1 MTPLAIAGG
10 TLIDGTGADPVRDAT
25 LVIEHGRVTRA
36 GAGVP
41 IPPDADVLDA
51 GGLTVMPGIVDCHV
65 HSTYRARDMRE
76 HLRTPPT
83 YNLFRSLEILRKT
96 LACGVTTAREMGGA
110 DAGFRRALEEG
121 LIAGP
126 RLLVSIVMV
135 SQTGG
140 HGDSWVPAGLR
151 VPKRG
156 WSPSGV
162 ADGADAVRRL
172 VRELLMAGADF
183 IKVCTSGGI
192 TSLTDDYDEP
202 QMTVE
207 EVRAAVEEAAAR
219 RRRVAAHAEG
229 LAGIRRALDGGV
241 YSVEH
246 GWFMDEECVER
257 MVAGGT
263 WWVPTLALVEQG
275 LEHRRRDAGGTWS
288 RSALA
293 DEERKEHEIHR
304 LQLEQVPLWR
314 DAVRRGLKVAMGTDQ
329 SHRLLTGENL
339 CELRYMRDWLGMEPM
354 DVIVAATGRAAECLE
369 RDDIG
374 ALVPGRAADV
384 LVVDGD
390 PLNDVAVLEERER
403 LKLVMKGGVAFDC
416 ALPGQVPAA
425 RGR

>member
-10 TLIDGTGADPVRDAT
+10 TLIDGTGADPVHDAT
-25 LVIEHGRVTRA
+25 LVVEDGRIARA

-51 GGLTVMPGIVDCHV
+51 SGLTVLPGIVDCHV
-65 HSTYRARDMRE
+65 HSTYRARDLRE

-83 YNLFRSLEILRKT
+83 YNLFRSLEILRET

-110 DAGFRRALEEG
+110 DAGFARALEEG

-162 ADGADAVRRL
+162 ADGADAVRKL

-202 QMTVE
+202 QMTVA

-219 RRRVAAHAEG
+219 GRRVAAHAEG
-229 LAGIRRALDGGV
+229 LEGIRRALDGGV

-257 MVAGGT
+257 MLATGT
-263 WWVPTLALVEQG
+263 WWVPTLALVEKG
-275 LEHRRRDAGGTWS
+275 LEHRRRDAGGAWS
-288 RSALA
+288 KSALA
-293 DEERKEHEIHR
+293 DEERKEMEIHR
-304 LQLEQVPLWR
+304 LQLEQLPLWR
-314 DAVRRGLKVAMGTDQ
+314 DAVRRGIRVAMGTDQ

-339 CELRYMRDWLGMEPM
+339 CELRFMRDWLGMEPM

-384 LVVDGD
+384 LAVDGD
-390 PLNDVAVLEERER
+390 PLEDVSVLEERER

-416 ALPGQVPAA
+416 ALPGRAPAA